1 MATIQDIRALE
12 LRIYEAVEEYLDAP
26 DAYTNP
32 VLHVYLD
39 SDERIHRAEIAEN
52 LPVSDDDGVYAIE
65 SVVRDGDEGREP
77 DVDSISDIANSW
89 VFLDWADNRKSIKD
103 QKRYAETTDTTGNT
117 TMRRWALVCL
127 WTLHGVAFFEETWPR
142 LLNIEISPRLIL
154 TKTSTSRFLLVDIDK
169 DRQNG
174 FLEEIHKGIIVYI
187 ILGLQ

>member
-26 DAYTNP
+26 DAYDKP

-39 SDERIHRAEIAEN
+39 SDERLHRAEIAEN

-89 VFLDWADNRKSIKD
+89 VFLD
-103 QKRYAETTDTTGNT
+103 
-117 TMRRWALVCL
+117 
-127 WTLHGVAFFEETWPR
+127 
-142 LLNIEISPRLIL
+142 
-154 TKTSTSRFLLVDIDK
+154 
-169 DRQNG
+169 
-174 FLEEIHKGIIVYI
+174 
-187 ILGLQ
+187 